1 MVLDPE
7 LETKYGKDWH
17 KKRKQVPWEWS
28 ERLFQE
34 CVGAAAGKAIKIKGR
49 ISFSDLPGEHGQ
61 EARNVVQQ
69 IKQVVECENKDG
81 DRVEMEEMALIFHSM
96 TKCDYTIDL

>member
-34 CVGAAAGKAIKIKGR
+34 CAGAAAGKAIKIKGR
-49 ISFSDLPGEHGQ
+49 I
-61 EARNVVQQ
+61 
-69 IKQVVECENKDG
+69 
-81 DRVEMEEMALIFHSM
+81 
-96 TKCDYTIDL
+96 